1 MFLVIFPAFAFGQVV
16 KTAAV
21 PYTKGSGYT
30 PNIAGSSE
38 LRVDT
43 ATSQLYWWSRDDL
56 TWMVFRPGI
65 DILVGSAAP
74 SYTPVDN
81 MSLFAIND
89 IDSLYYYNGSTW
101 NHINAGGGGADG
113 NGIYDGSGNVPDGT
127 TATLDDDFAFSGGD
141 ISSFTL
147 TTGTSQGGEIFSNLS
162 GATITHRDTSGS
174 SSLEFTGTGANF
186 NFTDGSTDRLK
197 ITGRDARYAADYS
210 GTFSARSLV
219 DKGYVDGAVSGEVS
233 IPDGEIAFGNATS
246 DGITSSSALT
256 FDGDALTNQLISLEG
271 SSGTITG
278 KDGAFQDLGA
288 SSSTSG
294 GAITIGNYDGAAM
307 SNTHRMGVLQ
317 FGANTGVSGTGVGA
331 SIQAFAAANWSG
343 TSSAGELRI
352 STTPSGTLTEKE
364 RLRITRSGTAQLR
377 NGTALDFLN
386 ASDAE
391 VIEFS
396 VADSALY
403 IYGLGS
409 DSEGEVVFQT
419 KIGLYNLYNV
429 ALTGNKNNMFIGGGN
444 IIEVGSDG
452 AYDITGAIGGM
463 RQGGSRL
470 MFAKNVSNFVLTIKD
485 ESASSSAANRFDLDG
500 SDYEWQPN
508 EMLIWVYF
516 DADDRWNILNKSG
529 GSPGA
534 TDHGALTGLSDDD
547 HAQYALLAGRA
558 TGQTLIGGTAAN
570 DDLTLNST
578 SNATKGD
585 VFIQTAGGNVTIG
598 GGTAASEVRILEP
611 SGSGSNYTAIRA
623 QAQGTDITYTLP
635 PDDGDAGEFLKT
647 NGSGSLTWEA
657 ATASETN
664 APPTLYP
671 SQITATQNDYSP
683 TGYSTTISQ
692 TIQVDGDGSFRT
704 ITGFAA
710 ATRDGV
716 KKTFY
721 NDGTNCYI
729 IAKQHTGSSSGNRVN
744 VSQDVVMLPG
754 MSATF
759 RYDSVGAAWVM
770 ESSTRERISYGNMI
784 ETNYLGNSGTITSAD
799 NPNFNWTTNG
809 GAFSANAAS
818 SSTIMLRRF
827 SAANN
832 STSNGF
838 PTVSTK
844 GDFVYLN
851 ANTSYIRLFARI
863 SVNTLSTAAEDYDV
877 RLGFKAG
884 TVDTTITEGA
894 YISYQREENSG
905 GFTLKT
911 HDGATLNTVNAGSPI
926 VADTYYSIELIYYP
940 YGEVTAFVNGARYTT
955 TSNLPTALAVTGFG
969 QLDTDN
975 GTGLKALRFSAL
987 EFTAINVTE

>member
-219 DKGYVDGAVSGEVS
+219 DKGYVDGAVSGQVS

-386 ASDAE
+386 AADADVLE
-391 VIEFS
+391 MS

-444 IIEVGSDG
+444 VIEVGSDG

-529 GSPGA
+529 GTATSSP
-534 TDHGALTGLSDDD
+534 
-547 HAQYALLAGRA
+547 
-558 TGQTLIGGTAAN
+558 
-570 DDLTLNST
+570 
-578 SNATKGD
+578 
-585 VFIQTAGGNVTIG
+585 
-598 GGTAASEVRILEP
+598 
-611 SGSGSNYTAIRA
+611 
-623 QAQGTDITYTLP
+623 
-635 PDDGDAGEFLKT
+635 
-647 NGSGSLTWEA
+647 
-657 ATASETN
+657 ETN

-704 ITGFAA
+704 ITGLAA

-770 ESSTRERISYGNMI
+770 ESSTREQISYGNMI

-911 HDGATLNTVNAGSPI
+911 HDGATPNTVNAGSPI